1 MITSSG
7 GIFKD
12 REVPASVVFQV
23 NTNTRRVF
31 GDASHANLP
40 NGSSQGAYIIFVV
53 GGERMCPIVWKSKK
67 LDRVTK
73 SPLASET
80 MAVAEAAD
88 AGIYV
93 KAAIDEMWKTDC
105 KIEVYTD
112 SDSLYKHISTT
123 NQIDDLRLRVDT
135 ARLREMVEL
144 HEIKLKWIPSK
155 KQLADS
161 LTKYN
166 APAARLLSVMMT
178 GVNKEE

>member
-1 MITSSG
+1 MPITFQALG
-7 GIFKD
+7 NPNKFKLM
-12 REVPASVVFQV
+12 
-23 NTNTRRVF
+23 VF
-31 GDASHANLP
+31 GDASHANLT

-93 KAAIDEMWKTDC
+93 KAAIDEIWRTAC

-112 SDSLYKHISTT
+112 SDSLNKHISTT

-144 HEIKLKWIPSK
+144 QEIELKWIPGK

-161 LTKYN
+161 ITKYN
-166 APAARLLSVMMT
+166 APAARLLSTMMT